1 MEMPVATNLDL
12 DALSRSVVLRG
23 LARAELEQLADL
35 MRRRTYRRGEVV
47 FHQGDPGES
56 LHVVCHGTLKVVIIG
71 DNGEEAVLA
80 VLGPSD
86 VFGEMA
92 LLDGG
97 PRSATVTALESVET
111 AVLSRS
117 DFVQLLRRTPATV
130 DSLLASLARTIRQAD
145 DDIGGLMFLDL
156 HGRLA
161 RKLLE
166 LAETYGEASDGKTL
180 IRVQLTQEELAGMI
194 GATRASVNKILGFFE
209 DRGAIERRGRQIVVC
224 KRDVLERRAAV

>member
-1 MEMPVATNLDL
+1 MEMRVPSNLDL
-12 DALSRSVVLRG
+12 QALGRSVVLRG
-23 LARAELEQLADL
+23 LPANELEQLAST

-56 LHVVCHGTLKVVIIG
+56 VHVVCRGTLKVVITG

-80 VLGPSD
+80 ILGPSD

-97 PRSATVTALESVET
+97 PRSATVTALEAVET
-111 AVLSRS
+111 AVLSRT
-117 DFVQLLRRTPATV
+117 DFIRLLRQVPAIGE
-130 DSLLASLARTIRQAD
+130 SLLASLARTIRQVNE
-145 DDIGGLMFLDL
+145 DIGGLVFLDL

-166 LAETYGEASDGKTL
+166 LADAYGEPNDGNVL

-209 DRGAIERRGRQIVVC
+209 DRGVIQRQGRHILVC
-224 KRDVLERRAAV
+224 KPEFLQRRAAV

>member
-1 MEMPVATNLDL
+1 MEVPVAANLDL
-12 DALSRSVVLRG
+12 QALSRSKVLRG
-23 LARAELEQLADL
+23 LPSNELEQLAAT
-35 MRRRTYRRGEVV
+35 MRRRSYRRGEVV

-56 LHVVCHGTLKVVIIG
+56 LHVVCQGTLKVVITA

-80 VLGPSD
+80 ILGASD

-97 PRSATVTALESVET
+97 PRSATITALEPVET
-111 AVLSRS
+111 AVLNRS
-117 DFVQLLRRTPATV
+117 DFIQLLRRAPATV
-130 DSLLASLARTIRQAD
+130 DGLLSSLARTIRQAD
-145 DDIGGLMFLDL
+145 EDIGGLMFLDL

-166 LAETYGEASDGKTL
+166 LAETHGQPTDGNTL
-180 IRVQLTQEELAGMI
+180 IRVHLTQEELAGMI

-209 DRGAIERRGRQIVVC
+209 DRGAIERQGRQIVVC
-224 KRDVLERRAAV
+224 KPDFLKRRASV